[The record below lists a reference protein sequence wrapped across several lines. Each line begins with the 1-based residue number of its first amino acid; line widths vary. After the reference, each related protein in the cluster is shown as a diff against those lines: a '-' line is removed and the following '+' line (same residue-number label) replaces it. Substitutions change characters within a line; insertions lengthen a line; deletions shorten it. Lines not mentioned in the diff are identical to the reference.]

1 MTAPL
6 IDLDAAKREAR
17 YPDGIPVALGGQTFT
32 LPAELPVATF
42 DPLLSD
48 ELDLVGVVSK
58 VLADEASTKSV
69 IDQVIDVLT
78 DRPDLPTAV
87 LAAIH
92 GCFRILFGPE
102 QYETF
107 AAQRPSVQ
115 DYVRLVK
122 ALVSLYG
129 VNLGEAFASA
139 GSSESDGQTPKPT
152 SQSTT
157 DSTPEVSGDSQDSP
171 AS

>member
-17 YPDGIPVALGGQTFT
+17 YPDGIPVTLGGETFT
-32 LPAELPVATF
+32 LPAELPVSTF

-48 ELDLVGVVSK
+48 KLDLVGVVSK

-69 IDQVIDVLT
+69 IDQVLDVLT
-78 DRPDLPTAV
+78 ARPDLPTAV

-92 GCFRILFGPE
+92 DCFRQLFGAE

-115 DYVRLVK
+115 DYFRLVK
-122 ALVSLYG
+122 ALVPLYG
-129 VNLGEAFASA
+129 VSLGEAFASA
-139 GSSESDGQTPKPT
+139 GSSESDGQTQKQT
-152 SQSTT
+152 SPSTT
-157 DSTPEVSGDSQDSP
+157 ESTPEVSGDSQETP